1 MYNSVDLGRI
11 DFSPLPKR
19 VVASQLARG
28 AQAGNNYELSR
39 RTFYRMLHNGNILPP
54 QIVQGSGKSPVY
66 TWDRDLFRDH
76 VNLHIL
82 KDSQGRWHD
91 VRDPDRHI
99 PIAPGFRPKNECEAH
114 LRAYDEA
121 AA

>member
-1 MYNSVDLGRI
+1 MYDCIDLGLI
-11 DFSPLPKR
+11 KLAQLPKR
-19 VVASQLARG
+19 VVASQLAKA
-28 AQAGNNYELSR
+28 AQVGDNYELTR
-39 RTFYRMLHNGNILPP
+39 RTFYKLLHNGNILPP
-54 QIVQGSGKSPVY
+54 QMVQGSGKHPVL
-66 TWDRDLFRDH
+66 TWDSEMFCDH

-82 KDSQGRWHD
+82 KDVHGRWYD

-121 AA
+121 AV